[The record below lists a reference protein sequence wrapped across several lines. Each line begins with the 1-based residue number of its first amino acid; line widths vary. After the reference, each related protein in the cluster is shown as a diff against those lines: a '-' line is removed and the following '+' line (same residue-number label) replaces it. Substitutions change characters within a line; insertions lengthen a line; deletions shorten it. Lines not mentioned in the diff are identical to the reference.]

1 MEAISLPIADR
12 RASPAAEPGVAER
25 ITAPHPVG
33 VVDANTISFAHFFY
47 ERSAGNDL
55 RLAPY
60 IAFPIAM
67 SASLVMWLA
76 IVDLVLRR

>member
-12 RASPAAEPGVAER
+12 RASPAAEPGIAER
-25 ITAPHPVG
+25 ISAPHPVG
-33 VVDANTISFAHFFY
+33 DANTISFAHFFY

-60 IAFPIAM
+60 IAFPIAVA
-67 SASLVMWLA
+67 ASLGMWAA